1 MNEVLLEAVPGA
13 DIAFLNTGGF
23 RSTWIPGV
31 IQYQHFYN
39 MFPFKNDVQS
49 VLITGAE
56 LKQMFGILQAG
67 PNGFYTAGNLKMK
80 VKRTPRTL
88 L

>member
-13 DIAFLNTGGF
+13 DVALLNTGGF

-39 MFPFKNDVQS
+39 MFPFNSLVQTF
-49 VLITGAE
+49 VLNGTE
-56 LKQMFGILQAG
+56 LKQMFRILQAG
-67 PNGFYTAGNLKMK
+67 PNGFYTAGNLQME
-80 VKRTPRTL
+80 VQREPR
-88 L
+88 